1 MITDFNFLK
10 TNSFTFNLQRLP
22 ETIFRCRTAGVPAIT
37 VPAPQTGGTGPIPQ
51 YFPGSA
57 TEFEAFSM
65 VFAVDENL
73 KNYEELY
80 LWIVQQRFRRD
91 VDAVVPRNSNE
102 ELLVSDGFL
111 TTLTNNS
118 NPNRVFK
125 FLDMFPIY
133 LGGLEFDTES
143 TTNMSCSATFRYSY
157 FKLQ

>member
-10 TNSFTFNLQRLP
+10 TNSYTFNLQRLP
-22 ETIFRCRTAGVPAIT
+22 ETIFRCRTANVPSIS
-37 VPAPQTGGTGPIPQ
+37 VPAPATGGTGPSTQ
-51 YFPGSA
+51 YFPGTA
-57 TEFEAFSM
+57 TEFESFSM

-143 TTNMSCSATFRYSY
+143 TSNMSCSVTFRYSY